1 MLAFKKLLLSLTLI
15 FSFTTS
21 YPQTISGTVFN
32 DKNEPIVGASVYL
45 DGTTFG
51 TITNNNGEF
60 SLSLKTR
67 INSSLVIRCIG
78 YETLVLQDFYDI
90 PFIKIELTTKPY
102 QIKEV
107 VVKRDRFSRKQKLKV
122 FKEQFLGNTRAGKS
136 CIIKNESDI
145 SLYYNETNN
154 TLYATSENPV
164 IIVNEY
170 LGYTITTNLVE
181 FYVVFNQTS
190 IRGEH
195 IKNSLFLV
203 TTLYEDNSNNNVK
216 FNKRRSRSYLG
227 SPLHFFRTLSLNKWD
242 EKEFLLFNGNRPVIP
257 NHYFTVTDTIDLK
270 KVIIANNIDDEALL
284 SINSSKI
291 PFFSSFNILY
301 KKRKQSKVIFRTN
314 TIYIDKFG
322 INTSPELIQFGGEM
336 GEKRLGDL
344 LPFDYSIDI

>member
-1 MLAFKKLLLSLTLI
+1 MLAFKKFLLSLTLI

-78 YETLVLQDFYDI
+78 YETLVLQDFYDN

-203 TTLYEDNSNNNVK
+203 TTLFEDNSNNNVK
-216 FNKRRSRSYLG
+216 FNKRRSRSYFG
-227 SPLHFFRTLSLNKWD
+227 SPLHFFRNLSLNKWD
-242 EKEFLLFNGNRPVIP
+242 EKEFLLFNGSRPVIP
-257 NHYFTVTDTIDLK
+257 NHYFTITDTIDLK
-270 KVIIANNIDDEALL
+270 KVIIANNIDDEALR

-291 PFFSSFNILY
+291 PLFSSFNILY

-314 TIYIDKFG
+314 TIFIDKYG
-322 INTSPELIQFGGEM
+322 INTSPDLIQFGGEM
-336 GEKRLGDL
+336 GKKRLGDL

>member
-67 INSSLVIRCIG
+67 INTPLVIRCIG
-78 YETLVLQDFYDI
+78 YETLALQEYYDN
-90 PFIKIELTTKPY
+90 PLIKIELTTKPY

-242 EKEFLLFNGNRPVIP
+242 EKEFLLFNGSRPVIP
-257 NHYFTVTDTIDLK
+257 NHYFTVTDTLDLK
-270 KVIIANNIDDEALL
+270 KVIIANNIDDEALR